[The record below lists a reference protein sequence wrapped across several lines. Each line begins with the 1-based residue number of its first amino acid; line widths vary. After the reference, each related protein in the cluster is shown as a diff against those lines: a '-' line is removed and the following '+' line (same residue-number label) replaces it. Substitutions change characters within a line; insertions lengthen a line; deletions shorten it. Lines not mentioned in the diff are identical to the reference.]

1 MLGSS
6 LRLTLLTI
14 ALCAVLYPATLLA
27 SGALFAPESSRGSLV
42 ERDGRVVGSALV
54 GQTFTRDAYLWGRPS
69 AVGYD
74 ASATGGSN
82 LAVSNPALRERVTA
96 TLEQLDVERAPV
108 DLVLASGSG
117 LDPDVTLE
125 GALAQAPRIAA
136 ARRVDVADV
145 RSTIAEVSRAI
156 GPSDARLVRV
166 LELNLRLDERF
177 GRTP

>member
-1 MLGSS
+1 VLTS
-6 LRLTLLTI
+6 LRLTVLSL
-14 ALCAVLYPATLLA
+14 ALCAVLYPTVLLA
-27 SGALFAPESSRGSLV
+27 SGALFAPEEAGGSLV

-54 GQTFTRDAYLWGRPS
+54 GQTFTRDGYLWGRPS

-82 LAVSNPALRERVTA
+82 LAVSNPALRERVRA
-96 TLEQLDVERAPV
+96 TLAQLDVERAPV

-125 GALAQAPRIAA
+125 GALAQAPRIAVARGIELA
-136 ARRVDVADV
+136 AV
-145 RSTIAEVSRAI
+145 RATIEESARAI